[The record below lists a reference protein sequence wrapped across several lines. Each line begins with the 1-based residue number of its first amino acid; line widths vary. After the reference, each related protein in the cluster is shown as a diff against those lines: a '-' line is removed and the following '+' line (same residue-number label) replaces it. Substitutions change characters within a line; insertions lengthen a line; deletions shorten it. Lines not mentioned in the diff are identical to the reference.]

1 MSDVISFNTQKDI
14 EQSFSEQKPIDI
26 FSLVSENDPIFKTK
40 SSEFDFGNPPYNANE
55 FASTL
60 RRVAKQEERN
70 ITTIALRAFRL
81 YFKEEHNIEV
91 KEEQD

>member
-1 MSDVISFNTQKDI
+1 MSDENTQGRY
-14 EQSFSEQKPIDI
+14 
-26 FSLVSENDPIFKTK
+26 K
-40 SSEFDFGNPPYNANE
+40 SGSSILLRLPNE